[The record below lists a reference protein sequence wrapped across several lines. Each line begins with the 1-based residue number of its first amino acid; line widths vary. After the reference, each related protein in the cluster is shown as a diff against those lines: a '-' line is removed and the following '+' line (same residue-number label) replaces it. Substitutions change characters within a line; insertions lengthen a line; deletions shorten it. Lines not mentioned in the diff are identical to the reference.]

1 MDEKRVW
8 LRLTGEREVHLN
20 DPVLIVS
27 VSTSV
32 PQYRML
38 YSQARQLAT
47 YMLKKLHFEH
57 FASLYA
63 SALPP
68 AFLIREDGTAGLV
81 GDRFYHH
88 AGKRDIVLFAGDSA
102 PVDEQYEFVDAVLS
116 YAKSLGVK
124 EIFSIGARWT
134 NQPILP
140 VDVPKV
146 LGFSTDLTGVQDLMM
161 SGVQIMKDEPAP
173 FFASLVV
180 GRAELYAIRGYKLS
194 VDHGEPFPHPKS
206 VTELLR
212 VLGRMIGFE
221 IDVGELEEEARRM
234 PEVMGSNPQTE
245 ARPGRDEIYH

>member
-1 MDEKRVW
+1 MW
-8 LRLTGEREVHLN
+8 LRLTGESEVHLN
-20 DPVLIVS
+20 DPILIVS
-27 VSTSV
+27 VSTSL

-38 YSQARQLAT
+38 YSQARELAK
-47 YMLKKLHFEH
+47 YMLKKMEFER

-68 AFLIREDGTAGLV
+68 AFLIREDGAAGLIT
-81 GDRFYHH
+81 DRFYHH
-88 AGKRDIVLFAGDSA
+88 TGKRDIVLFAGDSA

-116 YAKSLGVK
+116 YARRLEVK

-134 NQPILP
+134 SQPISAL
-140 VDVPKV
+140 DVPKV

-180 GRAELYAIRGYKLS
+180 GQAELYGMRGYKLS

-212 VLGRMIGFE
+212 VLSRMIGFE
-221 IDVGELEEEARRM
+221 IDVTELEEEARRM
-234 PEVMGSNPQTE
+234 PETMGSNPQTT
-245 ARPGRDEIYH
+245 ARPGSDGIYH